1 MLQIDDFYITPISM
15 ITQTGLQRV
24 DLSYRASAAA
34 QVRLDVYQSDRLMH
48 TLDSVHIASGQGYSS
63 VFLPPPDRAIDAIW
77 QLTDDDGRVITAVT
91 VNWPV
96 PRRWTLYTLVASHTD
111 IGLHNAQ
118 YIQRFNSAQFIDQAM
133 ALCDQTRDRA
143 DQDRYHYMIEGTWF
157 WGNYPADRGRDA
169 ARRVIEDY
177 VKPGRIGLCG
187 GIAGNHTQV
196 FGLEELCRSTYG
208 RKALQDTWGVT
219 TRTLAMIDNNGMS
232 WSLIQP
238 YAEAGFEQ
246 IIFAPNQWN
255 PHPST
260 VWTRDTTVP
269 GFIWNP
275 DAGGGGA
282 RVDVRYDSALPMVF
296 YWQAQDD
303 QSRLLVWCSTQYG
316 SGGGAPFG
324 LHPRAKADQN
334 TLRTME
340 ERMARQ
346 LPRLEDRY
354 PYDLWL
360 LACYEDDQEPGPDLT
375 DAIRNWNARYRW
387 PQIRTVGNPDEP
399 FDRLRKTYAGQIP
412 VLRGEITGGWY
423 QHPLSTP
430 DLLARKFAADRLLP
444 TAEKLACLAAL
455 TDPAFAY
462 PKIRLE
468 QAWQALLLNDEHS
481 YGTSGYQGRRVYETW
496 MQHRDW
502 IEKAEETACQV
513 SVKALESLAAQV
525 DMPEE
530 SVLVFNPTAQPRSER
545 VTHNGRSCLID
556 DLPPFGYK
564 AVALSAFTAPDPQPR
579 MATEPPVIENRYYRL
594 AFAPG
599 GALCSIYD
607 KQLGRELVSPAAG
620 TLANEFVYTQDNHK
634 TFHTAAAATFELSE
648 SPTLTRV
655 VVHTRE
661 AVSRAAIRQQVTL
674 LHHEKR
680 IDIDNQL
687 LHVADMFN
695 RDRYNRYAYYA
706 FPFAVE
712 NSRRFCQLNGSLA
725 EYGKSLTGHGT
736 DVYLPAHEWC
746 CVENDAFGIALCQLD
761 SQLVEFDHIHADKTD
776 YGNPGKGSAIF
787 AYLANDWL
795 QMHVPDGDQLNFR
808 FRYAITSYSGTHET
822 ARIASV
828 AERFAHPVLQTVCP
842 PHPGPLTRGSGSFL
856 ALDPD
861 IRLVNL
867 KLAEDGAGLIARFHG
882 RTPRLTFSLQVAGGQ
897 EIERA
902 TTDERNR
909 DEDTAVQGFA
919 TYRIGQGSIRLRVEE
934 PEPPVGGDTPA
945 AIGAYDTGLITRP
958 RAACGEH
965 QGHLYLLWGR
975 NIEPDLSHY
984 ELYRGEQADFVAGD
998 DTFLARIEPEPFVV
1012 GRYEDTG
1019 LKTHTWYYYRVR
1031 AVNRQGARGPL
1042 SAVFSGLTRAGEP

>member
-1 MLQIDDFYITPISM
+1 MLQIDDFRVTPISM
-15 ITQTGLQRV
+15 ITQEGLQRV
-24 DLSYRASAAA
+24 DLHTRSSAAA
-34 QVRLDVYQSDRLMH
+34 QVRLTVCRGAAILH
-48 TLDSVHIASGQGYSS
+48 TQDDVHIVSGQGYTS
-63 VFLPPPDRAIDAIW
+63 VFLPPPDSAFDAAW
-77 QLTDDDGRVITAVT
+77 QLTDDAGRVIAAVT

-118 YIQRFNSAQFIDQAM
+118 YIQRHNSERFIDQAM
-133 ALCDQTRDRA
+133 ALCDRTGDRA
-143 DQDRYHYMIEGTWF
+143 EQDRYHYMIEGTWF

-169 ARRVIEDY
+169 ARRVVEEY

-208 RKALQDTWGVT
+208 RRALQDTWGVT
-219 TRTLAMIDNNGMS
+219 TKTMAMIDNNGMS
-232 WSLIQP
+232 WSLVQP

-260 VWTRDTTVP
+260 VWTRDSTVP
-269 GFIWNP
+269 GFVWNP

-296 YWQAQDD
+296 YWQAPDD
-303 QSRLLVWCSTQYG
+303 KSRLLVWCSAQYG
-316 SGGGAPFG
+316 WGGAPFG
-324 LHPRAKADQN
+324 LSPRAKADPN

-360 LACYEDDQEPGPDLT
+360 LACYEDDQEPGLDLT
-375 DAIRNWNARYRW
+375 DAIQNWNERYCW

-399 FDRLRKTYAGQIP
+399 FDRLRQQYDGQIP
-412 VLRGEITGGWY
+412 VLSGEITGGWY

-455 TDPAFAY
+455 VDPAFAY
-462 PKIRLE
+462 PKMQFDR
-468 QAWQALLLNDEHS
+468 AWQALLLNDEHS

-502 IEKAEETACQV
+502 IEKAEEIAGQV
-513 SVKALESLAAQV
+513 SARALDVLAAQV

-530 SVLVFNPTAQPRSER
+530 SVLVFNPTAQPRCER
-545 VTHNGRSCLID
+545 ITHEGKSCLVD

-564 AVALSAFTAPDPQPR
+564 TIALSSFTEHDPLPR
-579 MATEPPVIENRYYRL
+579 LLTEPPVVENQYYRL
-594 AFAPG
+594 AFSPA
-599 GALCSIYD
+599 GALHSIYD
-607 KQLGRELVSPAAG
+607 KQLARELISPSAEF
-620 TLANEFVYTQDNHK
+620 LANEFVYTQDNHK
-634 TFHTAAAATFELSE
+634 TYHTPNAATFELTE
-648 SPTLTRV
+648 SPTQTRV

-661 AVSRAAIRQQVTL
+661 AASRAAICQQVTL
-674 LHHEKR
+674 PHHEKR
-680 IDIDNQL
+680 IDIDNRL
-687 LHVADMFN
+687 SHVADMFN
-695 RDRYNRYAYYA
+695 RDRYHRYAYYA
-706 FPFAVE
+706 FPFAVD
-712 NSRRFCQLNGSLA
+712 NGRRFCQLNGSLA

-746 CVENDAFGIALCQLD
+746 CVENDTFGVALCQLD
-761 SQLVEFDHIHADKTD
+761 SQLVEFDHIHTDKTD

-787 AYLANDWL
+787 VYLANDWL
-795 QMHVPDGDQLNFR
+795 QMHVPDGDQLNVR
-808 FRYAITSYSGTHET
+808 FRYAITSYIGTHET

-842 PHPGPLTRGSGSFL
+842 AHPGPLSRGSGRFL
-856 ALDPD
+856 TLEPD
-861 IRLVNL
+861 LRLVNL
-867 KLAEDGAGLIARFHG
+867 KLAEDGNGLIARFFG
-882 RTPRLTFSLQVAGGQ
+882 RTPRLTFSFEIAGGRD
-897 EIERA
+897 IARV
-902 TTDERNR
+902 TTDERDR
-909 DEDTAVQGFA
+909 DDDPKVDGFA
-919 TYRIGQGSIRLRVEE
+919 TYRVGQSSIRLRVAE
-934 PEPPVGGDTPA
+934 PEALSAGDTPA
-945 AIGAYDTGLITRP
+945 AIGAFETGLITHP
-958 RAACGEH
+958 RAVCGEH
-965 QGHLYLLWGR
+965 QGHLYLLWGK

-984 ELYRGEQADFVAGD
+984 ELYRGEYPGFAAGD
-998 DTFLARIEPEPFVV
+998 DTFLARVEPEPYCV

-1031 AVNRQGARGPL
+1031 AVNRQGKKGPL
-1042 SAVFSGLTRAGEP
+1042 SAVFGGLTRAGEP